1 MDKFKRKIRIRT
13 IWMLTLVICIAAVYF
28 ALALSKGNQPSIP
41 DFIRGF
47 HTGAFTGIEIGILLV
62 IVKYIV
68 SLRKEESLKRLFIE
82 ENDERRLAIMQKSGA
97 WGMTACILGLAV
109 ATVIA
114 GFFDQTVFFSLL
126 GALIYSAVVKGTL
139 KIYYYRKL

>member
-1 MDKFKRKIRIRT
+1 MDKFKRKIRVRI
-13 IWMLTLVICIAAVYF
+13 IWLLAIFICIALLYF
-28 ALALSKGNQPSIP
+28 ALALSKGTVIP

-47 HTGAFTGIEIGILLV
+47 HTGAFAGIEAGILIV

-68 SLRKEESLKRLFIE
+68 SARKEESLKKLFIE
-82 ENDERRLAIMQKSGA
+82 ENDERRLMIMQKSGA

-109 ATVIA
+109 AAVVA

-126 GALIYSAVVKGTL
+126 GALIYTAVVKGFL